1 MFQEFIQK
9 FQENLSQITC
19 IPIITIFTLHKE
31 SCEKYQYAN
40 HPFYNSGGIHTQYD
54 ELIQT
59 FLKFDSIVTKEIEAN
74 TISPVY
80 TNECFN
86 FEKIDSIPKLYFP
99 FIYSKFIQR

>member
-1 MFQEFIQK
+1 MFREFIQK

-59 FLKFDSIVTKEIEAN
+59 FLKLFNSNEGNRSKYNITSI
-74 TISPVY
+74 Y
-80 TNECFN
+80 
-86 FEKIDSIPKLYFP
+86 
-99 FIYSKFIQR
+99 Q